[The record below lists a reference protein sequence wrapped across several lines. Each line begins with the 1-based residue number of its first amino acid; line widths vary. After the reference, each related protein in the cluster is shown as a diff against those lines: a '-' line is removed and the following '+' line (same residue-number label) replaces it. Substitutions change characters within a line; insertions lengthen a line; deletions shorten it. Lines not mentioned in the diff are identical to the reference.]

1 MPDLALAGGAD
12 GASTPARAVAACR
25 LKSGAGTT
33 KRCCFSPQMGGLRF
47 AAAGPGRP
55 ASSRGLLA
63 EQRRGLPAP
72 GSQRRRPR
80 SSASE
85 APLGDEDPVQ
95 PSSLAGGDAAV
106 GGGGSDNGA
115 SVNLP
120 DRITALRRPGFK
132 GDGVGLDAAAV
143 AGAPQG

>member
-1 MPDLALAGGAD
+1 MFLSDAD
-12 GASTPARAVAACR
+12 IRV
-25 LKSGAGTT
+25 
-33 KRCCFSPQMGGLRF
+33 
-47 AAAGPGRP
+47 
-55 ASSRGLLA
+55 
-63 EQRRGLPAP
+63 PAP
-72 GSQRRRPR
+72 YFADPSG